1 MNVTTIKQTMDE
13 SVGGNE
19 ITRGKPI
26 WQLASENNKRPR
38 RVSKRFVTKVR
49 QVPLT

>member
-1 MNVTTIKQTMDE
+1 MKGSSGISSGNFC
-13 SVGGNE
+13 GGNE

-26 WQLASENNKRPR
+26 WQLASENNKKPR